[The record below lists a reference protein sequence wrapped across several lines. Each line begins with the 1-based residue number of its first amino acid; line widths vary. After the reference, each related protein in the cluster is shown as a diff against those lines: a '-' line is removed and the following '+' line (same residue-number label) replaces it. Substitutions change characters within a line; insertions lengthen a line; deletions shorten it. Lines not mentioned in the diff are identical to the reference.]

1 MKYRFMIT
9 LMALSFLVSACS
21 ASGQP
26 QTDPTPTA
34 LPDASA
40 DSAIIAEGR
49 LEPVR
54 FAEIA
59 FTASGVVSEVL
70 VDEGQ
75 AVQESDILLQ
85 LGDESDTNY
94 AAARLELA
102 NAEKALTDLQNSAGK
117 DLAQVVIDL
126 KDATEK
132 YDKAQNY
139 VKYLKNKNKVWQ
151 TETRRVLVQTR
162 SGYRYRTSTRSF
174 RAPVPQ

>member
-59 FTASGVVSEVL
+59 FTASGVVSDVL
-70 VDEGQ
+70 VSEGQ
-75 AVQESDILLQ
+75 PVQQGDTLVQ
-85 LGDESDTNY
+85 LGDASDTNF
-94 AAARLELA
+94 AAAQLELA
-102 NAEKALTDLQNSAGK
+102 NAQQALNDLQHAAGT
-117 DLAQVVIDL
+117 DLAQAVIDL
-126 KDATEK
+126 KDATEE
-132 YDKAQNY
+132 YNDA
-139 VKYLKNKNKVWQ
+139 VDYLDYLQDAKKIPQ
-151 TETRRVLVQTR
+151 TETRRFLVQTWK
-162 SGYRYRTSTRSF
+162 GYEF
-174 RAPVPQ
+174 